1 MSRQQRLGIIL
12 VTTTPQ
18 PPAPHARPCRS
29 SSLPRVPAMAYRY
42 LRRTKADCAFRGGNA
57 CQGIVANGL
66 LSVVRTHAK
75 RVQVIFACVST
86 AFLLKCTAFR
96 LRLRQYLSPAFP
108 LPSFSKALP
117 FACDYGNTF
126 RLRFHCLPSQR
137 HCLSLATTAIPFAC
151 VSTAFLLKGTAFR
164 LRLRQYLS
172 PAFPLPSFSKTVPF
186 ACDAAAVG
194 RRGFPRHRV
203 SRHRV
208 SVCAGQLM
216 GPKGRWPPDKGP
228 RTKAADGI
236 QKTG

>member
-108 LPSFSKALP
+108 LPSFSKALT

-137 HCLSLATTAIPFAC
+137 RCLSLATLLQSADADFLAI
-151 VSTAFLLKGTAFR
+151 G
-164 LRLRQYLS
+164 
-172 PAFPLPSFSKTVPF
+172 
-186 ACDAAAVG
+186 
-194 RRGFPRHRV
+194 
-203 SRHRV
+203 
-208 SVCAGQLM
+208 
-216 GPKGRWPPDKGP
+216 
-228 RTKAADGI
+228 
-236 QKTG
+236 

>member
-1 MSRQQRLGIIL
+1 MDIRTAFHGPFTLWHRPPRHLSQVFVLWELRMSRQQRLGIIL

-96 LRLRQYLSPAFP
+96 LQLRQYLSPAFP
-108 LPSFSKALP
+108 LPSFSKALT

-137 HCLSLATTAIPFAC
+137 RCLSLATLLQSADADFLAI
-151 VSTAFLLKGTAFR
+151 G
-164 LRLRQYLS
+164 
-172 PAFPLPSFSKTVPF
+172 
-186 ACDAAAVG
+186 
-194 RRGFPRHRV
+194 
-203 SRHRV
+203 
-208 SVCAGQLM
+208 
-216 GPKGRWPPDKGP
+216 
-228 RTKAADGI
+228 
-236 QKTG
+236 